1 VRNRQRT
8 REDKML
14 LLSST
19 CSIIYS
25 NKQCLQNIFTDI
37 LYWRFVRYK
46 NVWGK
51 VTVYSLATVAWWR

>member
-1 VRNRQRT
+1 VRKRQRT

-14 LLSST
+14 LLSSSF
-19 CSIIYS
+19 SIIYS
-25 NKQCLQNIFTDI
+25 NKQCLQNIFRDI

-51 VTVYSLATVAWWR
+51 VTVYSIATVAWWR